1 MPKYN
6 SVETIPAPVF
16 FKTLKDKNYQ
26 NLKPKPK
33 EKGLEAVF
41 MVIHDDFFLRSDNHE
56 ANEYLRLIKDIAFL
70 EYKIA
75 NLKQALHFYFYNKTT
90 EQMRLDFIDALKK
103 GYGIVINKEVPF
115 IEEVHRVLTTEIG
128 IINNDLSIAKIEFE
142 AMTKKSESKGFDYYE
157 QIGVLS
163 TVLTGNSLL
172 KENMT
177 LAVYIALEK
186 EAKRV
191 SELNNK
197 KK

>member
-6 SVETIPAPVF
+6 SIDTIPASVF
-16 FKTLKDKNYQ
+16 FKTLKDRNYQ

-41 MVIHDDFFLRSDNHE
+41 MAIHDDFFLKSDNHE
-56 ANEYLRLIKDIAFL
+56 ANEYLRIIKDIAFL
-70 EYKIA
+70 KYKIA

-90 EQMRLDFIDALKK
+90 EQMRSDFINALKK
-103 GYGIVINKEVPF
+103 GYGIVINKEAPF

-128 IINNDLSIAKIEFE
+128 IIQNDLSIAKIEFE
-142 AMTKKSESKGFDYYE
+142 AMTKKSEAKAFDYQE
-157 QIGVLS
+157 QIVTIEQVIGRSIKDGIMLD
-163 TVLTGNSLL
+163 
-172 KENMT
+172 K
-177 LAVYIALEK
+177 YIAYEK
-186 EAKRV
+186 QAKAV

>member
-1 MPKYN
+1 LPKYN
-6 SVETIPAPVF
+6 SIDTIPASVF
-16 FKTLKDKNYQ
+16 FKTLKDRNYQ

-41 MVIHDDFFLRSDNHE
+41 MAIHDDFFLKSDNHE
-56 ANEYLRLIKDIAFL
+56 ANEYLRVIKDIAFL

-90 EQMRLDFIDALKK
+90 EQMRSDFINALKK
-103 GYGIVINKEVPF
+103 GYGIVINKEASF

-142 AMTKKSESKGFDYYE
+142 AMAKKSEAKAFDYQE
-157 QIGVLS
+157 QIVTIEQVIGRSIKDGIMLD
-163 TVLTGNSLL
+163 
-172 KENMT
+172 K
-177 LAVYIALEK
+177 YIAYEK
-186 EAKRV
+186 QAKAV